1 MGVLYYFRRGHTAA
15 LNRVPSLFFAAVV
28 PSEFNNME
36 KTPLDPITLSQSDRG
51 TILAV
56 LEGVKAGQDNLD
68 HKVTLW
74 RDATFRAVN
83 LLSQRDIEDE
93 KQRKDRQKT
102 LDNRLWWQGAGIVVI
117 LLLLVGF
124 ICFSIGRAL

>member
-15 LNRVPSLFFAAVV
+15 RYRVPSLFFAAVV
-28 PSEFNNME
+28 PSERNNME
-36 KTPLDPITLSQSDRG
+36 NTPLDPLTLSQSDRD
-51 TILAV
+51 TILTV
-56 LEGVKAGQDNLD
+56 LVGVKAGQDNLD

-93 KQRKDRQKT
+93 RQRKDRQKA
-102 LDNRLWWQGAGIVVI
+102 LDSRLWWQAVGIVAI
-117 LLLLVGF
+117 LLLLVGY
-124 ICFSIGRAL
+124 ICFSIGQFF